1 MQTAKSWI
9 LLKKIIKTIRKKRK
23 QVHFKYNQGEK
34 MAEKFEEI
42 AVVVDQNALGSGIY
56 DLTLK
61 TTNIAKAAKAGQ
73 FVSVYSN
80 DKSKLLPRPIS
91 LCGIDRDEDTIR
103 LVYRV
108 TGENTGTEEFSKLV
122 MGDRIRIL
130 GPLGNGFTVEPGK
143 KAFLIGGGIGVPP
156 MLQLAKD
163 INSGVVQ
170 TTGAVDTNT
179 QEKGRT
185 EEKQI
190 NGHGKKICD
199 MNIIMGYR
207 DENTFLLDEFKEQAD
222 SFVAT
227 EDGSVGTKGNVIDAI
242 NENGLEADVI
252 YACGP
257 MPMLRALKAYA
268 MEHDM
273 ECYVSMEERMACG
286 IGACLACVCKT
297 KDKDAHSNVNN
308 KRICKEGPVFNAKEV
323 EL

>member
-1 MQTAKSWI
+1 
-9 LLKKIIKTIRKKRK
+9 
-23 QVHFKYNQGEK
+23 

-61 TTNIAKAAKAGQ
+61 TTNIAKSAKAGQ

-122 MGDRIRIL
+122 MGDKIRIL
-130 GPLGNGFTVEPGK
+130 GPLGNGFTVEQGK
-143 KAFLIGGGIGVPP
+143 KAFLVGGGIGVPP

-179 QEKGRT
+179 QEKGQT

-242 NENGLEADVI
+242 KENGLEADVI

>member
-1 MQTAKSWI
+1 
-9 LLKKIIKTIRKKRK
+9 
-23 QVHFKYNQGEK
+23 

-80 DKSKLLPRPIS
+80 DRSKLLPRPIS
-91 LCGIDRDEDTIR
+91 LCGIDKDEDTIR

-122 MGDRIRIL
+122 MGDKIRIL

-170 TTGAVDTNT
+170 TSVAVDTNT
-179 QEKGRT
+179 QEKGQT

-242 NENGLEADVI
+242 KENGLEADVI

>member
-1 MQTAKSWI
+1 
-9 LLKKIIKTIRKKRK
+9 
-23 QVHFKYNQGEK
+23 

-61 TTNIAKAAKAGQ
+61 TKNIAKAAKAGQ

-108 TGENTGTEEFSKLV
+108 TGENTGTQEFSKLV

-179 QEKGRT
+179 QEKGQT

-242 NENGLEADVI
+242 KENGLEADVI

-268 MEHDM
+268 MEHNM

>member
-1 MQTAKSWI
+1 

-61 TTNIAKAAKAGQ
+61 TKNIAKAAKAGQ

-80 DKSKLLPRPIS
+80 DRSKLLPRPIS

-179 QEKGRT
+179 QEKGQT

-242 NENGLEADVI
+242 KENGLEADVI

>member
-1 MQTAKSWI
+1 
-9 LLKKIIKTIRKKRK
+9 
-23 QVHFKYNQGEK
+23 

-80 DKSKLLPRPIS
+80 DRSKLLPRPIS

-122 MGDRIRIL
+122 MGDKIRLL

-179 QEKGRT
+179 QEKGQT

-308 KRICKEGPVFNAKEV
+308 KRICKEGPVFSAKEV

>member
-1 MQTAKSWI
+1 M
-9 LLKKIIKTIRKKRK
+9 LKKIIKTIRKKRK

-80 DKSKLLPRPIS
+80 DRSKLLPRPIS

-179 QEKGRT
+179 QEKGQT

-242 NENGLEADVI
+242 KENGLEADVI

-268 MEHDM
+268 MEHNM

>member
-1 MQTAKSWI
+1 
-9 LLKKIIKTIRKKRK
+9 
-23 QVHFKYNQGEK
+23 

-122 MGDRIRIL
+122 MGDKIRIL
-130 GPLGNGFTVEPGK
+130 GPLGNGFTIEPGK

-179 QEKGRT
+179 QEKGQT